1 MTHHKEHDDG
11 DVARHLDGLLETV
24 RGLGGADEQRRE
36 LLLEQAEE
44 RGLDRGVAEQAYD
57 IAREEKLL
65 PAYGLALAMHR
76 VSVQP
81 FDNSS
86 TQVETSEPN
95 EPEWVDAPPPP
106 EQADREWRFRQTFRR
121 LRSHLEQ
128 AGDPAEAVRAFGQEP
143 DLQHHRY

>member
-11 DVARHLDGLLETV
+11 DVAQRVDGLLETV
-24 RGLGGADEQRRE
+24 EKLGGADEQRRE
-36 LLLEQAEE
+36 LVLEQAEE
-44 RGLDRGVAEQAYD
+44 RGLDRAVGEQAYD
-57 IAREEKLL
+57 IAREENLL
-65 PAYGLALAMHR
+65 PAYGLALALHE

-81 FDNSS
+81 FDASS

-106 EQADREWRFRQTFRR
+106 EQADRERRLRQTFRR

-128 AGDPAEAVRAFGQEP
+128 AADPAEAVRAFGQEP
-143 DLQHHRY
+143 DLQRHRY